1 MTEAR
6 VRKLILK
13 LVDEG
18 KLQADLQPK
27 DMGVV
32 MKLLPRLVFEDCVK
46 EENETVKL
54 LGEHAGK
61 FIAAETAKQARKIV
75 VGE

>member
-1 MTEAR
+1 MNGMSN
-6 VRKLILK
+6 LK

-18 KLQADLQPK
+18 KLQANLQPK
-27 DMGVV
+27 DMGAV

-54 LGEHAGK
+54 LGEYAGK
-61 FIAAETAKQARKIV
+61 CIAAEVAKQARRV
-75 VGE
+75 VIGN